1 MHKKPITASLAVFA
15 AVAIAACG
23 GADAPTTGGTTPD
36 PATPAAAAAIDP
48 ASIANPGTIGGA
60 INFGGDAPEPQLLQM
75 AADPFCVTAHG
86 GAEVVSQ
93 RVVVNDNGTLRYVF
107 VYIKEGLEGTFTTS
121 GTEVELSQEG
131 CMYMPHMIGLQTNQT
146 LSIVNN
152 DDSLHNINA
161 RPSADGNDPF
171 NFAQPVKGMTTDVT
185 FAAAEIIPVK
195 CDVHPWMQAY
205 IGVTNHPYFAVS
217 GEDGSFTISN
227 LPAGDYVVAAWHEQ
241 LGEQSQN
248 VTVGADESVEISF
261 DFGG

>member
-1 MHKKPITASLAVFA
+1 MHKKAITASFAVFA
-15 AVAIAACG
+15 AVAVAACG
-23 GADAPTTGGTTPD
+23 GGDAPTTGG
-36 PATPAAAAAIDP
+36 ATPAAAAVDP
-48 ASIANPGTIGGA
+48 ASIANPGTIGGT

-75 AADPFCVTAHG
+75 AADPFCVTAHS

-93 RVVVNDNGTLRYVF
+93 RVVINDNGTLRYVF
-107 VYIKEGLEGTFTTS
+107 VYIKEGLDGTFTTS
-121 GTEVELSQEG
+121 GTAVELSQEG
-131 CMYMPHMIGLQTNQT
+131 CMYTPHMIGLQTNQT
-146 LSIVNN
+146 LSIINN
-152 DDSLHNINA
+152 DDALHNINA
-161 RPSADGNDPF
+161 RPSVAGNDPF

-217 GEDGSFTISN
+217 DADGSFTINN

-241 LGEQSQN
+241 LGEQIQN
-248 VTVGADESVEISF
+248 VTVDADATVEVSF